1 MLKTVQLPTM
11 WKELIIT
18 INVNYSYLRQ
28 ASREKFNI
36 FLPNVLHDAIQKIQ
50 RRQFVINRNLEKP
63 LSKNEVETIK
73 HNCMLI
79 PRFKK

>member
-11 WKELIIT
+11 CKELIIT

-73 HNCMLI
+73 HNCMLM